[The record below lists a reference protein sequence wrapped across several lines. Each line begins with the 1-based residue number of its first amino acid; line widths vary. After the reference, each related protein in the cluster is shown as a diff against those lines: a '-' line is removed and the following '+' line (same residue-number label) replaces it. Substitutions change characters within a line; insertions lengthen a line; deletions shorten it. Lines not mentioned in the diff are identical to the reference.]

1 MTRKDILLYT
11 KFIKDR
17 YNYIRMTN
25 NGLSNAIKNR
35 NVDLCKVLIDE
46 MKKDIE
52 IIDLLKSL
60 IEKK

>member
-11 KFIKDR
+11 KFLKDR

-25 NGLSNAIKNR
+25 NGLSNAIKDR

-52 IIDLLKSL
+52 IIELLKSL